1 MNNLGWV
8 FYARGTYEKAAQV
21 FARGLRQAPDKV
33 FFYYG
38 LARSQEEL
46 GQSPKAAL
54 NYREYLRRA
63 AQVRPEVAEAI
74 RQRLPQLGSGARG
87 GERS

>member
-1 MNNLGWV
+1 MLHD
-8 FYARGTYEKAAQV
+8 RGAYKEAAQV

-54 NYREYLRRA
+54 NYREYLRLA
-63 AQVRPEVAEAI
+63 AQVRPDFAEDI
-74 RQRLPQLGSGARG
+74 RQRLHQLDPGAP
-87 GERS
+87 